1 MRIVLADDND
11 DHAYLIQMSL
21 ERAAPG
27 PIEVIR
33 ARDGNE
39 ALALV
44 EQEHPDLLLLDL
56 NMPGRSGHQVL
67 ERLKGEDAHRRVPV
81 AVLTSSDQHEDVARS
96 YGLGGNHFLTKPADP
111 ADLERQLGKLLE
123 NLGELEGV
131 RRGPGTIGSPG
142 RSAIDPGAVARRR
155 HMPWVVLLL
164 AAALMFVAARWF
176 GAL

>member
-1 MRIVLADDND
+1 MRIILADDND

-27 PIEVIR
+27 PIQVIR
-33 ARDGNE
+33 ARDGIE

-44 EQEHPDLLLLDL
+44 EREHPDLLLLDL
-56 NMPGRSGHQVL
+56 NMPGRSGHEVL
-67 ERLKGEDAHRRVPV
+67 ERLK
-81 AVLTSSDQHEDVARS
+81 VARS

-111 ADLERQLGKLLE
+111 ADLERQLGTLLK
-123 NLGELEGV
+123 NLGELGGV
-131 RRGPGTIGSPG
+131 RRGPGSLGSPG